1 MEMDLQAIKKF
12 IEENKESNE
21 EVKAY
26 LGELST
32 PTVDGVKGFLDT
44 EEGKKILQ
52 PRLDSNF
59 TKGLETWKSNH
70 LQKLLDDAVAK
81 AKNPNETPDQKRIRE
96 LEEKLAQS
104 DAEKLREQLKNEA
117 VSSLTEKKL
126 PTFLVDYL
134 LGNNSE
140 VTTANLTKFEEVWNS
155 QVQSVKD
162 DILKEHGTTLDDGGA
177 GGGGN
182 QLDFFSAIKDN
193 QTRK

>member
-32 PTVDGVKGFLDT
+32 PNVDGVKGFLDT
-44 EEGKKILQ
+44 DEGKKLLQ
-52 PRLDSNF
+52 PRLDQF
-59 TKGLETWKSNH
+59 YTKGLETWKTNH
-70 LQKLLDDAVAK
+70 LQKLLDDAVSK
-81 AKNPNETPDQKRIRE
+81 ATNPNETPDQKRIRE
-96 LEEKLAQS
+96 LEEKLANA
-104 DAEKLREQLKNEA
+104 DAEKLRTELRTEA
-117 VSSLTEKKL
+117 LTSLTDKKL

-134 LGNNSE
+134 LGNDKDA
-140 VTTANLTKFEEVWNS
+140 TTANLTKFEEVWNA
-155 QVQSVKD
+155 QILSVKD
-162 DILKEHGTTLDDGGA
+162 DILKENGTTLDDGGA